1 MEPPYPR
8 WYDTNASC
16 DYHYGIKGH
25 STKNCLAL
33 KNNVHA
39 LKNASYVSFGYDKA
53 GGSNVTSNPFSNHFG
68 PRINA
73 ILESLTKGRK
83 SGIKDVMTPM
93 EVVYEELIQAR
104 FFQSG
109 RKKVVEEESLNKGY
123 CQYHTKVQEHNI

>member
-8 WYDTNASC
+8 WYDANANC
-16 DYHYGIKGH
+16 DYHYGIKDH
-25 STKNCLAL
+25 STKNCLTL
-33 KNNVHA
+33 KNNVQA
-39 LKNASYVSFGYDKA
+39 LKNAGYVSFDFDKT
-53 GGSNVTSNPFSNHFG
+53 GGPNVISNPLPNHSG

-73 ILESLTKGRK
+73 VLESPMKRRK
-83 SGIKDVMTPM
+83 SRIRDVMTPM
-93 EVVYEELIQAR
+93 GVVYEELIQAR